1 MIHKHTDETI
11 FIVFKFSCLSLE
23 ISKPRTAFFVSKID
37 QLMAVIANMDTVKNV
52 SFTGDQSRSPPP
64 TDTEIRK
71 IELPLPTFF
80 FTKSKRTEWTK
91 SNDAA

>member
-71 IELPLPTFF
+71 IKLPLATFF
-80 FTKSKRTEWTK
+80 FTKNKRTE
-91 SNDAA
+91 